1 MKRIL
6 SYLSLI
12 LALVSC
18 EKGTVLHP
26 QEPGEWG
33 GYITFSTGIET
44 KTPINENMR
53 GKDFGV
59 LAYSYTSNWATA
71 RPVSTPDLFY
81 NQLVECDN
89 NGICTYDSSVENG
102 IQLKEWDLSK
112 IYSFFAYY
120 PTSSHNYINISASDK
135 TDMPTVTY
143 TFPFAST
150 ITVPGNTNLVDLL
163 TASSTDQTG
172 RGSGK
177 VAFNFEHRLFC
188 FEILANNYN
197 DDKPID
203 IKNLKLT
210 LSGLKHKSITV
221 PMMAS
226 DSRTEVVKTSRDDPS
241 SVTFNIS
248 DATTT
253 ATIPSFKN
261 GGTSFDLSKNC
272 SVTNDGYLMLI
283 PQDGEITGEFT
294 WDMQTE
300 EGITTS
306 ITESFTTNLDFQEG
320 KKYSI
325 IINFAGDAIT
335 IAIIEAGNWS
345 VNDVETEFE

>member
-53 GKDFGV
+53 GKNFGV

-81 NQLVECDN
+81 NQLVACDN
-89 NGICTYDSSVENG
+89 NGICTYDSSNASGV
-102 IQLKEWDLSK
+102 QLKEWDLSK

-120 PTSSHNYINISASDK
+120 PTAHSQVSISASDK

-203 IKNLKLT
+203 IENLKLT
-210 LSGLKHKSITV
+210 LSGLKHNSITV

-226 DSRTEVVKTSRDDPS
+226 DSRTEVIKTSSGVPS

-248 DATTT
+248 DETTK

-272 SVTNDGYLMLI
+272 STTKDGYLMLI

-294 WDMQTE
+294 WDNMPT
-300 EGITTS
+300 GDGVVTS
-306 ITESFTTNLDFQEG
+306 FRTNLDFQEG